1 MQTIYYE
8 TSNFIRHEGNLVD
21 LAAYRQKLAAV
32 SGGNWSPAPE
42 GSPAFEAEAHG
53 NGAAACAGG
62 EPRPAARPPHWET
75 APPCRPGPGLLRQCG
90 HRGPDGERRDRV
102 PAPVKHVKFPA
113 AGPQEVAAP

>member
-42 GSPAFEAEAHG
+42 GSPAFEAEAP
-53 NGAAACAGG
+53 
-62 EPRPAARPPHWET
+62 PRTGTVLRLVPPHWET

>member
-42 GSPAFEAEAHG
+42 GSPAFEAEAPPRTGTVLRLVPEESPAQRAVDLIHQG
-53 NGAAACAGG
+53 EGA
-62 EPRPAARPPHWET
+62 PAALGDGSAVPPWPWT
-75 APPCRPGPGLLRQCG
+75 S
-90 HRGPDGERRDRV
+90 
-102 PAPVKHVKFPA
+102 APVRPSWS
-113 AGPQEVAAP
+113 

>member
-42 GSPAFEAEAHG
+42 GSPAFE
-53 NGAAACAGG
+53 
-62 EPRPAARPPHWET
+62 T

-102 PAPVKHVKFPA
+102 SAPVKHVKFPA
-113 AGPQEVAAP
+113 VGPQEVAAP

>member
-42 GSPAFEAEAHG
+42 GSPAFEAEAPPRTG
-53 NGAAACAGG
+53 TVLRLVPGRAPPSGA
-62 EPRPAARPPHWET
+62 PAALGDGSAVPPWPWT
-75 APPCRPGPGLLRQCG
+75 S
-90 HRGPDGERRDRV
+90 
-102 PAPVKHVKFPA
+102 APVRPSWS
-113 AGPQEVAAP
+113 

>member
-42 GSPAFEAEAHG
+42 GSPAFEAEAPRARERCCG
-53 NGAAACAGG
+53 LCRRRAPPSGA
-62 EPRPAARPPHWET
+62 PAALGDGSAVPPWPWT
-75 APPCRPGPGLLRQCG
+75 S
-90 HRGPDGERRDRV
+90 
-102 PAPVKHVKFPA
+102 APVRPSWS
-113 AGPQEVAAP
+113 

>member
-42 GSPAFEAEAHG
+42 GSPAFEAEAPPRTG
-53 NGAAACAGG
+53 SCTCKACQISRCGAARGCG
-62 EPRPAARPPHWET
+62 PVNF
-75 APPCRPGPGLLRQCG
+75 CLDPGIFSLLCTQNMIIY
-90 HRGPDGERRDRV
+90 
-102 PAPVKHVKFPA
+102 
-113 AGPQEVAAP
+113 

>member
-42 GSPAFEAEAHG
+42 GSSAFEAEA
-53 NGAAACAGG
+53 
-62 EPRPAARPPHWET
+62 PPHT
-75 APPCRPGPGLLRQCG
+75 GTVLRLVPEESPAQ
-90 HRGPDGERRDRV
+90 RRARRTGRRLRR
-102 PAPVKHVKFPA
+102 A
-113 AGPQEVAAP
+113 ALALDFCASAAIVVLTVSAVIGFLHL

>member
-8 TSNFIRHEGNLVD
+8 TSNFIRPEGKLED
-21 LAAYRQKLAAV
+21 LAVYRQRLAAV
-32 SGGNWSPAPE
+32 SGAP
-42 GSPAFEAEAHG
+42 AHG

-102 PAPVKHVKFPA
+102 SAPVKHVKFPA
-113 AGPQEVAAP
+113 VGPQEVAAP

>member
-42 GSPAFEAEAHG
+42 GSPAFEAEAP
-53 NGAAACAGG
+53 
-62 EPRPAARPPHWET
+62 PRKIGRA
-75 APPCRPGPGLLRQCG
+75 
-90 HRGPDGERRDRV
+90 
-102 PAPVKHVKFPA
+102 HV
-113 AGPQEVAAP
+113 

>member
-42 GSPAFEAEAHG
+42 GSPAFEAEAPPRTG
-53 NGAAACAGG
+53 TVLRLVPEESPAQRRARRTGRRLRRAALARAFCA
-62 EPRPAARPPHWET
+62 RAARLVRT
-75 APPCRPGPGLLRQCG
+75 GSAGV
-90 HRGPDGERRDRV
+90 RV
-102 PAPVKHVKFPA
+102 RH
-113 AGPQEVAAP
+113 Q

>member
-42 GSPAFEAEAHG
+42 GSPAFEAEAPPRTG
-53 NGAAACAGG
+53 TVLRLVPEESPAQRRARRAG
-62 EPRPAARPPHWET
+62 R
-75 APPCRPGPGLLRQCG
+75 LLRQCG

>member
-42 GSPAFEAEAHG
+42 GSPAFEAEAPPRTG
-53 NGAAACAGG
+53 TVLRRARRTGRRLRRAALALDFCAS
-62 EPRPAARPPHWET
+62 AAIVVLTVSAVIGFLH
-75 APPCRPGPGLLRQCG
+75 L
-90 HRGPDGERRDRV
+90 
-102 PAPVKHVKFPA
+102 
-113 AGPQEVAAP
+113 

>member
-42 GSPAFEAEAHG
+42 GSPAFEAEAPPRTG
-53 NGAAACAGG
+53 TVPEESPAQRRARRTGRRLRRAALALDFCAS
-62 EPRPAARPPHWET
+62 AAIVVLTVSAVIGFLH
-75 APPCRPGPGLLRQCG
+75 L
-90 HRGPDGERRDRV
+90 
-102 PAPVKHVKFPA
+102 
-113 AGPQEVAAP
+113 

>member
-42 GSPAFEAEAHG
+42 GSPAFEAEAPPHTG
-53 NGAAACAGG
+53 TVL
-62 EPRPAARPPHWET
+62 RLVPAALGDGSAVPPWPWT
-75 APPCRPGPGLLRQCG
+75 S
-90 HRGPDGERRDRV
+90 
-102 PAPVKHVKFPA
+102 APVRPSWS
-113 AGPQEVAAP
+113 

>member
-42 GSPAFEAEAHG
+42 GSPAFEAEAP
-53 NGAAACAGG
+53 
-62 EPRPAARPPHWET
+62 PRT
-75 APPCRPGPGLLRQCG
+75 GTVLRLV
-90 HRGPDGERRDRV
+90 PDGSAV
-102 PAPVKHVKFPA
+102 PPWPWTSAPVRPSWS
-113 AGPQEVAAP
+113 

>member
-42 GSPAFEAEAHG
+42 GSPAFEAEAPPRTG
-53 NGAAACAGG
+53 TVLRLVPEESPAQRRARRTGRRLRRAALPLDFCAS
-62 EPRPAARPPHWET
+62 AAIVVLTVSAVIGFLH
-75 APPCRPGPGLLRQCG
+75 L
-90 HRGPDGERRDRV
+90 
-102 PAPVKHVKFPA
+102 
-113 AGPQEVAAP
+113 